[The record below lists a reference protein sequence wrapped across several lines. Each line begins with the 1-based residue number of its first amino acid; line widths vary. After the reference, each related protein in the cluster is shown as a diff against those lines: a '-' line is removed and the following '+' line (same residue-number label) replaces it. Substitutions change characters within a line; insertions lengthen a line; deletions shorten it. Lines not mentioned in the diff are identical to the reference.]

1 MVISRKNIFRAVL
14 LISLTIFIAVFIYTI
29 TPSISS
35 ENTNTYCQEI
45 NIDKQ
50 VEVINTLVA
59 AENNHQICDS
69 STGVCGP
76 PTTWYSTSN

>member
-1 MVISRKNIFRAVL
+1 MVIYRKNIFRAVL

>member
-1 MVISRKNIFRAVL
+1 MVISRKNIFRTVL
-14 LISLTIFIAVFIYTI
+14 LIFLTITIAVFVYTI
-29 TPSISS
+29 TSSISS

-69 STGVCGP
+69 STGVCAP
-76 PTTWYSTSN
+76 PAAWYSTKN